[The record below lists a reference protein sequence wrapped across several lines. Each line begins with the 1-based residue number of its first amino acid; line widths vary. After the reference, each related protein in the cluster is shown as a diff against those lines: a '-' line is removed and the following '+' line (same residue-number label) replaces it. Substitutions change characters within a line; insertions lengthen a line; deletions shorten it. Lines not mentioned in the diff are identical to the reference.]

1 MKLRPATQSDADQIY
16 MIAQTA
22 FQRDLLPKELLDHH
36 LSADRVHYLINEQQT
51 AFLSYTK
58 FFDEAEL
65 DLIAVQP
72 GMQGQGL
79 GQAVLEEWLSELGPC
94 RILLEVAENNIRAR
108 NLYLKF
114 GFSAYHERKNYY
126 PDGQTAILME
136 KKQ

>member
-1 MKLRPATQSDADQIY
+1 

-22 FQRDLLPKELLDHH
+22 FQRDLLPMELLEQH
-36 LSADRVHYLINEQQT
+36 LAADRVHYLINEEQT

-72 GMQGQGL
+72 GLQGQGL
-79 GQAVLEEWLSELGPC
+79 GQAVLEEWLKDLGPC
-94 RILLEVAENNIRAR
+94 RVLLEVAENNIRAR